1 MGLEILKL
9 AFDYNAREQFIY
21 PVILKDESATILVDC
36 GYPGFLPL
44 IEKAAAGFGIALR
57 DLTGLIITHHDLD
70 HMGAAAELKER
81 FPSIKTY
88 ASAID
93 APYVSGKQKSLRL
106 EQAEAMLATMP
117 EENKQWAHSFIQTLE
132 AMKPVE
138 VDEKLDDGQVL
149 PVCGG
154 VQVIYTPGHMS
165 GHISLLVQQSK
176 TLIAAD
182 AMVIEEGK
190 LNIANPQ
197 FTLDMDA
204 AIASVRKIK
213 TLDILRIVCY
223 HGGVMESNIEEQLDG
238 LIARYA

>member
-1 MGLEILKL
+1 MCLKILRL
-9 AFDYNAREQFIY
+9 AFDYNGQEQSIY
-21 PVILKDESATILVDC
+21 PVILKDETATILVDC
-36 GYPGFLPL
+36 GYPGFVPL
-44 IEKAAAGFGIALR
+44 IEKGAAAIDIALN

-70 HMGAAAELKER
+70 HMGAAAELKEQ
-81 FPSIKTY
+81 FPSITVY

-93 APYVSGKQKSLRL
+93 APYLGGKEKSLRL
-106 EQAEAMLATMP
+106 QQAEAMLVTMP
-117 EENKQWAHSFIQTLE
+117 EENKPWALSFIQTLE

-138 VDEKLDDGQVL
+138 VEETLADGQVL

-154 VQVIYTPGHMS
+154 VQVVYTPGHMP
-165 GHISLLVQQSK
+165 GHISLYVQQSK

-182 AMVIEEGK
+182 AMVIEEGR

-204 AIASVRKIK
+204 AIASVKKIK

-223 HGGVMESNIEEQLDG
+223 HGGVMEGNIDEQLDG

>member
-9 AFDYNAREQFIY
+9 AFDYNGREQFIY
-21 PVILKDESATILVDC
+21 PVILKDETATLLVDC
-36 GYPGFLPL
+36 GYPGFGPL
-44 IEKAAAGFGIALR
+44 IEKRAADFGIALNN
-57 DLTGLIITHHDLD
+57 LTGLIITHHDLD
-70 HMGAAAELKER
+70 HMGGAAELKDR
-81 FPSIKTY
+81 FPLIKVY
-88 ASAID
+88 ASSTD

-106 EQAEAMLATMP
+106 EQAEAMLAMMP
-117 EENKQWAHSFIQTLE
+117 EENKPWAHSFIQTLE

-138 VDEKLDDGQVL
+138 VDEQLDDGQVL

-165 GHISLLVQQSK
+165 GHISLFVQQSK

-182 AMVIEEGK
+182 AMVIEEGE

-213 TLDILRIVCY
+213 TLDIHRIICY
-223 HGGVMESNIEEQLDG
+223 HGGIMENNVPEQLDA
-238 LIARYA
+238 LIMRYA